1 METIDRRLWMSQQS
15 PYEQLGVSEDATFEE
30 IQAAKQRVLAQLGGD
45 DTLQNNIEAAYD
57 AILMERLKLR
67 QQNKIKVPE
76 EIRFPEKLLATVPKF
91 APPSLSNS
99 PSWLGDTF
107 ERPDRS
113 SLLTTSSAYALLA
126 GAVLV
131 PRIADTGLPTIMAL
145 GTAFSLYFINQ
156 KQRRF
161 KRALLGSL
169 LALGV
174 GMLVAGL
181 LVNSAHLP
189 VSSIG
194 LQGEVFAA
202 LVTFVCLWIASSF
215 TK

>member
-1 METIDRRLWMSQQS
+1 MSQQS

-91 APPSLSNS
+91 APPSLGNS
-99 PSWLGDTF
+99 PSWLADTF

-113 SLLTTSSAYALLA
+113 ALLTTSGAYALLA
-126 GAVLV
+126 GAALV
-131 PRIADTGLPTIMAL
+131 PRIAYTGLPTIMAL
-145 GTAFSLYFINQ
+145 GTAFSLYFINR

-189 VSSIG
+189 VRSIG

-202 LVTFVCLWIASSF
+202 LVTFLCLWIVSSF

>member
-1 METIDRRLWMSQQS
+1 MSQQS
-15 PYEQLGVSEDATFEE
+15 PYEQLGVSQDATFEE

-45 DTLQNNIEAAYD
+45 RQLQDKIEAAYD

-76 EIRFPEKLLATVPKF
+76 EIRFPEKLLTVVPKF
-91 APPSLSNS
+91 APPSLANS
-99 PSWLGDTF
+99 PSWLSDTF
-107 ERPDRS
+107 ERPNRS
-113 SLLTTSSAYALLA
+113 EILTTSGVYAVLS

-131 PRIADTGLPTIMAL
+131 PRLADTALPTLIAL
-145 GTAFSLYFINQ
+145 GTGFSLYFINQ

-169 LALGV
+169 TALIV
-174 GMLVAGL
+174 GMIVAGL

-189 VSSIG
+189 IDRIG
-194 LQGEVFAA
+194 LHGEVFAG
-202 LVTFVCLWIASSF
+202 LVTFLCLWIASSF

>member
-1 METIDRRLWMSQQS
+1 MSQQS
-15 PYEQLGVSEDATFEE
+15 PYEQLGVAENATFEE
-30 IQAAKQRVLAQLGGD
+30 IQAAKQNVIAQLGGD
-45 DTLQNNIEAAYD
+45 RQHEDRIEAAYD
-57 AILMERLKLR
+57 TILMERLKLR

-76 EIRFPEKLLATVPKF
+76 EIRFPEKLVSVAPTFKSPVLA
-91 APPSLSNS
+91 NS
-99 PSWLGDTF
+99 PSWLADTF
-107 ERPDRS
+107 ERPNKS
-113 SLLTTSSAYALLA
+113 EILTTSSAYALLI
-126 GAVLV
+126 GGTLV
-131 PRIADTGLPTIMAL
+131 PRLADTGLPTLMAL

-161 KRALLGSL
+161 KRALIGSL

-189 VSSIG
+189 VGNIG

-202 LVTFVCLWIASSF
+202 ILTFLCLWIVSSF

>member
-15 PYEQLGVSEDATFEE
+15 PYEQLGVSKDATFEE

-76 EIRFPEKLLATVPKF
+76 EIRFPEKLLTVVPKF
-91 APPSLSNS
+91 TPPALANS
-99 PSWLGDTF
+99 PSWLNDTF
-107 ERPDRS
+107 ERPTKS
-113 SLLTTSSAYALLA
+113 EVLTTSGVYAVLA
-126 GAVLV
+126 GAALV
-131 PRIADTGLPTIMAL
+131 PRIADAGLPTLMAL
-145 GTAFSLYFINQ
+145 GTGFSLYFINQ
-156 KQRRF
+156 KHRRF
-161 KRALLGSL
+161 KRALLGSF
-169 LALGV
+169 LALAIGTA
-174 GMLVAGL
+174 VAGL

-189 VSSIG
+189 VDRIG
-194 LQGEVFAA
+194 LHGEVFAA
-202 LVTFVCLWIASSF
+202 LLTFVCLWATSSF